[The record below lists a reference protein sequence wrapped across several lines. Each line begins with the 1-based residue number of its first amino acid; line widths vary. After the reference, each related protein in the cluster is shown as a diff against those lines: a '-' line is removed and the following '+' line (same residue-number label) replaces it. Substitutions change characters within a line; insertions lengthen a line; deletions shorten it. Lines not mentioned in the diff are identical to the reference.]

1 MSFKD
6 YTAPHAKDGD
16 EEGGPITPG
25 NDLCWRIN
33 WQDQEETVTPAVLGA
48 VQWAL
53 RHFAVTP
60 EQKAEILESLGFEE
74 VRLHG
79 KSDVVIRPK
88 N

>member
-33 WQDQEETVTPAVLGA
+33 WQDQSNTVTPAVLGA

-53 RHFAVTP
+53 KHFPVTP
-60 EQKAEILESLGFEE
+60 EQKAEILGSLGFEE
-74 VRLHG
+74 IRLPTGHM
-79 KSDVVIRPK
+79 VIRPE

>member
-1 MSFKD
+1 MSFKPYPAPYRD
-6 YTAPHAKDGD
+6 QAGPVTA
-16 EEGGPITPG
+16 G